1 VIFETIAAIKVANEA
16 IGAVK
21 ELINN
26 VQSVGQI
33 GSHLTKLTDAEDEIK
48 QKADQGDLDAFFA
61 LEKIQQEKANIKQLL
76 IWGGRAGL
84 YDDFIKFQNTR
95 RELRE
100 AQAKREAQAIA
111 QRRRQVRDWAIG
123 IAIAVSI
130 LSAFGLIGYIFYY
143 ISRQG

>member
-1 VIFETIAAIKVANEA
+1 MILETIAVIKIANES

-48 QKADQGDLDAFFA
+48 KRADQGDLDAFFA
-61 LEKIQQEKANIKQLL
+61 LEKISQEKARLKDLL

-84 YDDFIKFQNTR
+84 YDDFIKFQNNR
-95 RELRE
+95 RTLRE
-100 AQAKREAQAIA
+100 NEIRRKAIEKT
-111 QRRRQVRDWAIG
+111 RKKKLLVDVFIG
-123 IAIAVSI
+123 SLLSVAI
-130 LSAFGLIGYIFYY
+130 LSGVGLIAYIFY
-143 ISRQG
+143 IVSQK